1 MTMRAAMLTHGLLAC
16 SLIAKQFR
24 ATTTARSPI
33 PATSRSPAKRLAIT
47 DDLRRSLTLDP

>member
-1 MTMRAAMLTHGLLAC
+1 MLTHGSLAC